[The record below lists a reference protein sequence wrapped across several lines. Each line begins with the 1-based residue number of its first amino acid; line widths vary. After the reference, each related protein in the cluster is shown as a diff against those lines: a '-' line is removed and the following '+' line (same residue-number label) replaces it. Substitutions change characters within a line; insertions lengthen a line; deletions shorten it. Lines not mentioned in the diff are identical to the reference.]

1 MRILMLNWRDI
12 ESPWAGGAEVQLQ
25 AVAERLAARGHE
37 VLFLASRFPNC
48 APETTVRGVRVRR
61 LGAWW
66 NANFV
71 LFREAK
77 RELATARWDV
87 VLEDINKV
95 AFFTPLASPVPVVV
109 LVPHLFGATI
119 FRETNPLFGAY
130 LWLMER
136 PIPRVYRHSLFMPVS
151 DSTRRDLVQRGID
164 PERALVVH
172 NGLDFE
178 RYDLQDRPP
187 RSAQPTLV
195 HLGRLMRYKSADVAV
210 QAMAFVRAALPGA
223 RLVVAGDGPDLP
235 RLQRLVRRLRLESA
249 VEFAGYLPH
258 EDKVR
263 LLWQSHVLL
272 NPSPKEG
279 WGLTVL
285 EANACGVPVVASRRP
300 GLVDSVRDGETGTL
314 VPYGNARAFA
324 AAALPF
330 LRDPEQRAAFGERAR
345 AWARRFTWDD
355 AALQTERVLLQ
366 AVDEA
371 RDQPRGGRKARG
383 SGRGPEA
390 RGSSGV

>member
-1 MRILMLNWRDI
+1 
-12 ESPWAGGAEVQLQ
+12 
-25 AVAERLAARGHE
+25 
-37 VLFLASRFPNC
+37 
-48 APETTVRGVRVRR
+48 
-61 LGAWW
+61 
-66 NANFV
+66 
-71 LFREAK
+71 
-77 RELATARWDV
+77 
-87 VLEDINKV
+87 
-95 AFFTPLASPVPVVV
+95 
-109 LVPHLFGATI
+109 
-119 FRETNPLFGAY
+119 
-130 LWLMER
+130 
-136 PIPRVYRHSLFMPVS
+136 MPVS
-151 DSTRRDLVQRGID
+151 DSTRRDLVRRGID
-164 PERALVVH
+164 PERAIVVH

-178 RYDLQDRPP
+178 RYDLEDPPP
-187 RSAQPTLV
+187 RFERPTLV

-210 QAMAFVRAALPGA
+210 QAMAYVHAGLPEA
-223 RLVVAGDGPDLP
+223 RLVVAGDGPDLQ
-235 RLQRLVRRLRLESA
+235 RLQRLARRLGVEQA

-324 AAALPF
+324 VAALAF
-330 LRDPEQRAAFGERAR
+330 LRDPERRASYGDRAR

-371 RDQPRGGRKARG
+371 ELRPRRAARTG
-383 SGRGPEA
+383 NGPGPVA
-390 RGSSGV
+390 R